1 MILNEIVGFYPR
13 KEVYLW
19 VKEQWRHLGVLGGAS
34 PPPRNSSPPQRPPQ
48 AALGG
53 GELGG
58 KPWPLGDPHGLTPG
72 QKLSEQIY
80 VGR

>member
-1 MILNEIVGFYPR
+1 MAAELQQTAMV
-13 KEVYLW
+13 
-19 VKEQWRHLGVLGGAS
+19 
-34 PPPRNSSPPQRPPQ
+34 QRPTQICSLNFWPGVSVPQ
-48 AALGG
+48 WLGLAPWLAPLKATAGGLGG

>member
-1 MILNEIVGFYPR
+1 MSPYIGKSQSVASFGGPGGG
-13 KEVYLW
+13 VAPP
-19 VKEQWRHLGVLGGAS
+19 KEQLAPPKAAAGG
-34 PPPRNSSPPQRPPQ
+34 
-48 AALGG
+48 LGG